1 MSYDKA
7 RVIAVLNEILET
19 ELAGVVRYTHYSLMI
34 FGHARIPITAW
45 FRDEALESHKHAIQA
60 GEYVT
65 SLGGHPSLRIGR
77 LLETQQ
83 HDIDAILRESIEHE
97 RVGVGKYREL
107 LALVAEQDVRLE
119 EYAREM
125 IRLEEDHLS
134 EIEKML
140 RRPGQTESLVD
151 LPAGRK

>member
-1 MSYDKA
+1 MSYDKDK
-7 RVIAVLNEILET
+7 VVAVLNEILEL

-34 FGHARIPITAW
+34 FGHARIPITKW
-45 FRDEALESHKHAIQA
+45 FRDEALESHAHAVQA
-60 GEYVT
+60 GELVT
-65 SLGGHPSLRIGR
+65 SLGGHPSLRIGA

-97 RVGVGKYREL
+97 QRGVAKYREL
-107 LALVAEQDVRLE
+107 LALAEGADVRIE

-140 RRPGQTESLVD
+140 RRPGQTEAVVD
-151 LPAGRK
+151 LPERS